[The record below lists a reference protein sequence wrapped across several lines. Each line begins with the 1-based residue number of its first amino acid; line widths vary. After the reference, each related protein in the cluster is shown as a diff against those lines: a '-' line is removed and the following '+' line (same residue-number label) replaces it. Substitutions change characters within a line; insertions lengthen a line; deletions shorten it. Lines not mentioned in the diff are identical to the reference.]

1 MLLGTIHGIGFM
13 ILGIAIMRPF
23 LRMFTSNAQI
33 IEYGVRYSKIVFL
46 FAQLYHGS

>member
-1 MLLGTIHGIGFM
+1 
-13 ILGIAIMRPF
+13 MRPF

-46 FAQLYHGS
+46 FANIRGAINELCIYLKSTVGE